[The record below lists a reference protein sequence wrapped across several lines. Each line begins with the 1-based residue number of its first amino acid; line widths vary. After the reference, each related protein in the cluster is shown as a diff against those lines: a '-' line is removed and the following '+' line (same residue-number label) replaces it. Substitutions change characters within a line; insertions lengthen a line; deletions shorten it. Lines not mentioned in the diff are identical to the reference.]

1 MRQAFASMWPE
12 SRLVVSEFVF
22 KESHLFVPVPHVLK
36 QIKIAD
42 DVEDSKRSS
51 TTDLG
56 LTHQGSSGCC
66 AAVTWPPR
74 SAYAKHDLC
83 QCAAKVT
90 PGIGCEELWACAP
103 EICCT
108 LLSLWIEAERERE
121 NVSSIGS
128 IGQWPVTDLIVEHLL
143 LQCATSSHVSLCHCT
158 RSSYEISRLQQQAI
172 ALQQG

>member
-1 MRQAFASMWPE
+1 MKGEDCCCSQQDETSLCIDVAGGWP
-12 SRLVVSEFVF
+12 RLVVSEFVF

-121 NVSSIGS
+121 CQQHRQHRAMASHGPDCRAFASAVCNIKPRELMPLHAV
-128 IGQWPVTDLIVEHLL
+128 VLRDL
-143 LQCATSSHVSLCHCT
+143 
-158 RSSYEISRLQQQAI
+158 
-172 ALQQG
+172 